1 MNDFL
6 LFVKALL
13 KRFPMHVEITY
24 NKTCDW
30 TIYIYKKGCAEDYPG
45 CQNDE
50 KGNAIIVYEQ
60 DGDMELCFA
69 KAHVALKE
77 WLCEHNGGY

>member
-6 LFVKALL
+6 RFVEDLL

-24 NKTCDW
+24 SKICDW
-30 TIYIYKKGCAEDYPG
+30 QIYIYKKGCAEDYPD
-45 CQNDE
+45 CPHDE
-50 KGNAIIVYEQ
+50 EGNAIIVCEQ
-60 DGDMELCFA
+60 DLDMELCFA

-77 WLCEHNGGY
+77 WLCNYEGGY

>member
-6 LFVKALL
+6 LFVEDLL

-30 TIYIYKKGCAEDYPG
+30 KIYIYKKGCAEDYPG
-45 CQNDE
+45 CPHDDE
-50 KGNAIIVYEQ
+50 GNAIIVCEQ
-60 DGDMELCFA
+60 DLDMELCFA

>member
-1 MNDFL
+1 MSDFL
-6 LFVKALL
+6 IFFKCLIC
-13 KRFPMHVEITY
+13 RFPLHLEILY

-30 TIYIYKKGCAEDYPG
+30 SIFIYKKGMAQDYPNAKHYG
-45 CQNDE
+45 NDV
-50 KGNAIIVYEQ
+50 IVVNES